1 MKKHKR
7 YAFRFEIILLS
18 GILAAFLC
26 SCGGTDSNVSTAEL
40 GSVNLNDTGNH
51 VSGTLCEGVTVDAD
65 IPDLSAVTEYDIVR
79 VRQQLPKDEILDA
92 MKDYVFE
99 GCQPSEIKKEY
110 SEEDLHTNFYIG
122 SDDGLKERIF
132 GITEQPGMQGVR
144 WFNRVDDSGMD
155 CVSYVYG
162 ISPKSQKI
170 SEFDVPELGFSS
182 RDDAV
187 KSVEKRL
194 EEWDIET
201 IGEPTVFAVDGEK
214 VLEWLNED
222 RERFQICS
230 VPSDVKAEQLD
241 CYYML
246 FGTGYQNIPYTFYD
260 AVYSDG
266 TYMSGA
272 RLTVVL
278 TRDGIASM
286 EYDRADYAVQKTV
299 ERHRKVITLGQALSV
314 VQKRYEELIATEETC
329 IPKIYFQYVPTEP
342 DMENGSCT
350 MVPAWVFQPAVTAVQ
365 DGTAQEQYLD
375 PIFVHAITGEIIID

>member
-7 YAFRFEIILLS
+7 YSFRFEIILLS

-65 IPDLSAVTEYDIVR
+65 IPDLSAVTEYDIVS

-132 GITEQPGMQGVR
+132 GITEQPGMQGVG
-144 WFNRVDDSGMD
+144 WFNRSDFLGLD
-155 CVSYVYG
+155 
-162 ISPKSQKI
+162 
-170 SEFDVPELGFSS
+170 GFSYTYDHPVES
-182 RDDAV
+182 QLISKGIISKDLDFLSQEKA
-187 KSVEKRL
+187 VEKVKKKL
-194 EEWDIET
+194 TEWDVET
-201 IGEPTVFAVDGEK
+201 VGQPTVFAVDGKK
-214 VLEWLNED
+214 VLEWLNENP
-222 RERFQICS
+222 ERFRTYDI
-230 VPSDVKAEQLD
+230 PSDVKAEQLD

-260 AVYSDG
+260 AAYGDG

-350 MVPAWVFQPAVTAVQ
+350 MVPAWVFQPAVQ

-375 PIFVHAITGEIIID
+375 PIFVHAITGEIIIG